1 MQTKSYSEYMRSPQW
16 KRKRYQVLTYWGHK
30 CGMCYKPG
38 KLQVHHRTYER
49 LGCELITDLIPL
61 CEECHAIFHDG
72 TRAGMEPIQATLA
85 RIVEQVEG

>member
-61 CEECHAIFHDG
+61 CEDCHTAFHG
-72 TRAGMEPIQATLA
+72 KGRGGPETIQETLTRIAQKMG
-85 RIVEQVEG
+85 V